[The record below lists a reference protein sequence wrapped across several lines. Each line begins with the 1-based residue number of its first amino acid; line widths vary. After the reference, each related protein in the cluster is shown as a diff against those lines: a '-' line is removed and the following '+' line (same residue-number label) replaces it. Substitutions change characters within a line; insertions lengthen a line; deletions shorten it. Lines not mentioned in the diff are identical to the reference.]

1 MSGEEFDEVFH
12 PEQLVSSHLCSQGLR
27 QIRIHL
33 VILVHDLAEILDLR
47 PPVRVLVVE
56 DCQVISD
63 ITVLDPVEVVGVYI
77 GDRLGVEA
85 VVGSC
90 VCHLEHVGHAFDVD
104 DVAGLYVVFPQR
116 ILRHL
121 PDVRGVVRQAEGI
134 PVQDGDRQGGIFA
147 ALPAAGQG
155 GLGASL
161 PEVDADGIAPDHEVA
176 YEACCD
182 GKPGERQVYRVVED
196 PHLALREGEL
206 REGVVLR
213 GKIGDRVLHGL
224 DDVFS
229 HPHRYSN
236 I

>member
-147 ALPAAGQG
+147 N
-155 GLGASL
+155 
-161 PEVDADGIAPDHEVA
+161 VI
-176 YEACCD
+176 
-182 GKPGERQVYRVVED
+182 K
-196 PHLALREGEL
+196 LR
-206 REGVVLR
+206 
-213 GKIGDRVLHGL
+213 
-224 DDVFS
+224 
-229 HPHRYSN
+229 
-236 I
+236 